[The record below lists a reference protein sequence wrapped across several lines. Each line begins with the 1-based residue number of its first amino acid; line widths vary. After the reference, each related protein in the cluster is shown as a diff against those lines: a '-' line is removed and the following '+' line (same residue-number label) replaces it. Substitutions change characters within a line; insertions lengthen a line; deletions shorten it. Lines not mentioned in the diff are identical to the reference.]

1 MHIPGSDGYIGR
13 ALLDIRDN
21 LLRGRQRNKDAVFI
35 WHIDKSRL
43 VQNLITNHTV
53 HGAPPI
59 VTGDTLD
66 EMIWAGP
73 MVIVMKEDSMVM
85 DPRLCKDITLEAYK
99 DAIDHLSFYHDG
111 YGSAID
117 SIGTRAEFAK
127 RVLESKGGKTVG
139 IRVNCASD
147 QVSQGWIGVA
157 PIPVPKMHPL
167 FDLESDDPPT
177 IPEILGHDWV
187 AKKYGGGSGA
197 TRGLQNSLAQLLFLR
212 LDIENSRWVG
222 SRESHGVDRVGGGSV
237 LVVDRRK
244 HEVKEEEVRS
254 MCRLTKDVV
263 VPLMTEETAR
273 LSNGRRMIVQAV
285 KAAADK
291 YVYSLHRVPSHLC
304 VSRFL
309 ITNLLR
315 QCRRLYRKS

>member
-21 LLRGRQRNKDAVFI
+21 LLRGRQRNRDAIFI

-43 VQNLITNHTV
+43 VQNLTTNHTV
-53 HGAPPI
+53 HI
-59 VTGDTLD
+59 
-66 EMIWAGP
+66 
-73 MVIVMKEDSMVM
+73 
-85 DPRLCKDITLEAYK
+85 CKDITLEAYK

-111 YGSAID
+111 YDSAID

-167 FDLESDDPPT
+167 FNLESDDPPT

-212 LDIENSRWVG
+212 LDIENGRWLG
-222 SRESHGVDRVGGGSV
+222 SRESHGVDRVGSGSV

-273 LSNGRRMIVQAV
+273 LSNGRRMIVEAV

-291 YVYSLHRVPSHLC
+291 
-304 VSRFL
+304 
-309 ITNLLR
+309 
-315 QCRRLYRKS
+315 